1 MIALIASNTADAVGE
16 SAALG
21 EGIIGEAVKTGEA
34 RSFKASE
41 VQHLRSA
48 GADSPEIT
56 GKSILAV
63 PIKTPI
69 HTLGCMLLTGKQSG
83 DYTEDDL
90 KICENCCAIL
100 ALDIDDKGFR
110 FRPFEDKEPVVTVR
124 EVVKEYLNGEEM
136 QQVLKG
142 IDLDIFPGELM
153 VVVGESGC
161 GKSTL
166 LNIIGGM
173 DKMTSGK
180 LMVEGKDMSNHS
192 EDELTKYRRENT
204 SVLSSSH
211 TISCLICQLMRT

>member
-1 MIALIASNTADAVGE
+1 MDTTYVQTLWQIMEELHNADQLEKALSSSLDILRQVTDSNKGSIWMFDSQSERVIALIASNTADAVGE

-34 RSFKASE
+34 RTFKASE
-41 VQHLRSA
+41 VQHLRFA

-83 DYTEDDL
+83 DYTVDDL

-110 FRPFEDKEPVVTVR
+110 FS
-124 EVVKEYLNGEEM
+124 L
-136 QQVLKG
+136 Q
-142 IDLDIFPGELM
+142 
-153 VVVGESGC
+153 C
-161 GKSTL
+161 GKS
-166 LNIIGGM
+166 
-173 DKMTSGK
+173 
-180 LMVEGKDMSNHS
+180 
-192 EDELTKYRRENT
+192 
-204 SVLSSSH
+204 
-211 TISCLICQLMRT
+211 